1 MPNNKNNQSK
11 KTTKP
16 RDDNGRYVA
25 PEKAVVS
32 RIGINEENP
41 VPEKSGDKV
50 TRHGSTIHYS

>member
-11 KTTKP
+11 KTDKP
-16 RDDNGRYVA
+16 RDKNGKYIA
-25 PEKAVVS
+25 NENAVVS

-50 TRHGSTIHYS
+50 TRHGCTIHYS